1 MNPGWPGIATE
12 VRGIAGALDAADRFQ
27 QRRAWLAVPVATL
40 KKFQEDRAGS
50 LAALIAY
57 YGFVALFPL
66 LLVLV
71 TVLNIT
77 LKDNEELQHELLD
90 SALAQYPV
98 IGQQIKN
105 MANLHALPATGLP
118 LVVGLVFLLLGARG
132 VAGAMQNALCEV
144 WDIPRASR
152 PGFLRSQVNAMV
164 LILVVGTVLV
174 LTTFL
179 SGVAGGVA
187 HVLTGFGGHIGTIAV
202 SLLLNFGMFWLG
214 FRLATL
220 GRVRWR
226 DLWISAAIA
235 AVVWQVLQLAG
246 GYVIAHQLQR
256 SSELY
261 GVFGVVLGLL
271 TWLFVEAEVTLFA
284 AEVDVVLARRL
295 WPRSVKSDNGGPVSQ
310 DEKTG
315 ITTP

>member
-1 MNPGWPGIATE
+1 
-12 VRGIAGALDAADRFQ
+12 VRGIAGRVDAVDRFQ
-27 QRRAWLAVPVATL
+27 QRRAWLAVPVATW
-40 KKFQEDRAGS
+40 KKFQDDRAGN

-77 LKDNEELQHELLD
+77 LKDNPELQHELLD

-98 IGQQIKN
+98 IGQEIKSTG
-105 MANLHALPATGLP
+105 NLHALGATGLP
-118 LVVGLVFLLLGARG
+118 LVVGLVLLLLGARG
-132 VAGAMQNALCEV
+132 VAAAMQNALCEV
-144 WDIPRASR
+144 WEIPRASR
-152 PGFLRSQVNAMV
+152 PGFLRSQLRAMV
-164 LILVVGTVLV
+164 LILVVGTGLV

-187 HVLTGFGGHIGTIAV
+187 HVLTGLGGHIGAVAV
-202 SLLLNFGMFWLG
+202 SLLLNFGVFWLG

-220 GRVRWR
+220 GRVAWR
-226 DLWISAAIA
+226 DLWTGAAIA

-246 GYVIAHQLQR
+246 GYLVGHRLQR

-261 GVFGVVLGLL
+261 GTFGVVLGLL
-271 TWLFVEAEVTLFA
+271 AWLYLEAQVTLYA
-284 AEVDVVLARRL
+284 AEVDVVLTRRL
-295 WPRSVKSDNGGPVSQ
+295 WPRSLKSDTGGPVRQ

-315 ITTP
+315 TTTQ